1 MALTNHDYIIK
12 NMVFRKNGMGWW
24 EASFTCADGYKY
36 SICDNAT
43 GRVVKPRLRDQ
54 LLKRVMGQ
62 TDHPIQKVVRVTQKV
77 IDKA

>member
-1 MALTNHDYIIK
+1 MALTNQDYIVK
-12 NMVFRKNGMGWW
+12 NMVFRKNTMGWW
-24 EASFTCADGYKY
+24 EASFTCADGYRY

-43 GRVVKPRLRDQ
+43 GRAVKPRLRDH

-62 TDHPIQKVVRVTQKV
+62 KDHPIQKVVHVTQKV